1 MEIKFDKKPTAEEIK
16 AYCDKIAYFLSEN
29 KITISVDVNDIGV
42 LATSSVDGIVTSQ
55 ERWWLSNFNAFTP
68 WGNFKLKSQPR
79 FGIDNSI
86 SSHDMWRDAAMIQD
100 QIYDYFKLDRGNPNN
115 DNGYWS
121 LWKRLQD

>member
-1 MEIKFDKKPTAEEIK
+1 MEIKFDKKPTPEEIK
-16 AYCDKIAYFLSEN
+16 AYCDKIAFYLFEN
-29 KITISVDVNDIGV
+29 KITISVDINDIGI
-42 LATSSVDGIVTSQ
+42 LATSSIDGIVTSQ

-79 FGIDNSI
+79 FGIDSSI
-86 SSHDMWRDAAMIQD
+86 SSHDIWRDAAMIQD

-115 DNGYWS
+115 DSGYWS